1 MQNSAY
7 TKTIKCGN
15 LSKLSCFIYLLKTKE
30 KLCSYGK
37 CGKIKVLK
45 KLDQV
50 ITKTVFVQ
58 TIPEKIFETK

>member
-37 CGKIKVLK
+37 IKVLK